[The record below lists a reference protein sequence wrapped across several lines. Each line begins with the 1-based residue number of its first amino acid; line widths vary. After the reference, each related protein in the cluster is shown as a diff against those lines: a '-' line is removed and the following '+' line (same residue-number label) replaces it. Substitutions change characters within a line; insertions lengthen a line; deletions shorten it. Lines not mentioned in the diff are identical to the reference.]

1 MVSDYE
7 LKLLSEPRIILKEE
21 TVVNFTYSSTMQPY
35 PGEAFV
41 FQDRDEKIELYRPS
55 MYLFNGVNYVNTGL
69 TCEDVSKEYKKLHP
83 EFSGYA
89 YVFGPVTLNEGFVYS
104 FACYEDSHSETPK
117 YDVIGYNELTSSAG
131 GTIVSGGIDPA
142 VAHPDAK
149 RRSGRPRG
157 LLPHRRLSALPI
169 PRADVRPG
177 TPLPE

>member
-1 MVSDYE
+1 
-7 LKLLSEPRIILKEE
+7 
-21 TVVNFTYSSTMQPY
+21 MQPY

-131 GTIVSGGIDPA
+131 GTIVSGGIEGHNLIKTITTTETYEFI
-142 VAHPDAK
+142 VLVSSTGTKSLIAHLYK
-149 RRSGRPRG
+149 
-157 LLPHRRLSALPI
+157 
-169 PRADVRPG
+169 
-177 TPLPE
+177 